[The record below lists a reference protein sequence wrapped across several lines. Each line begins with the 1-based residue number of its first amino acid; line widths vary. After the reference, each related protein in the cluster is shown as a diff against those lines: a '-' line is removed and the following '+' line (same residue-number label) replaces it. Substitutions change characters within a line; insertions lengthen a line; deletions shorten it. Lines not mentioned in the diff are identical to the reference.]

1 MKEVFALSIQSR
13 NLPLKYKR
21 MIGGRCENR

>member
-1 MKEVFALSIQSR
+1 MKEVHVFALSIQSL

-21 MIGGRCENR
+21 MIGV